1 MSKMKQLIED
11 YCEFIYPG
19 DESSEQ
25 IQLAKD
31 ILFQS
36 IIDGTIYL
44 EDIQSALRC
53 QPLAQEEY
61 KNELANKITDN
72 TSN

>member
-19 DESSEQ
+19 DDDNED
-25 IQLAKD
+25 IQRAKD

-36 IIDGTIYL
+36 IIDGTISL
-44 EDIQSALRC
+44 EDIQK
-53 QPLAQEEY
+53 EY
-61 KNELANKITDN
+61 NNELANKITDN

>member
-19 DESSEQ
+19 DESSEDVQ
-25 IQLAKD
+25 RAKD

-36 IIDGTIYL
+36 IIDGTISL
-44 EDIQSALRC
+44 EDVVA
-53 QPLAQEEY
+53 AQKECE
-61 KNELANKITDN
+61 NELANKITDN
-72 TSN
+72 PSN